1 MSGVRVPERFAAYSF
16 LFPSWLAVVLVAF
29 FPLFAVILWS
39 FFQYYPAQGVFEP
52 VGTLHYARL
61 FGDERFWQALGNTAY
76 VSVISVALELA
87 LGLGLALLLH
97 ERLPGRGWF
106 RAAALIP
113 WAIPT
118 VVSARLWEW
127 MLNADYGLV
136 NYLLGTS
143 ENWLGTPGL
152 AMHAVIAADVW
163 KTTPFAALLLLAG
176 LQVIPEDLYQ
186 AARTDGADAWRR
198 FWHITL
204 PLLRPMLLVVLLFRT
219 LDAFRIFDVVYVLTG
234 GGPANTTE
242 TLSVYAYKTYF
253 QILDFGYGSALSVVV
268 FLCVGALSVVY
279 LRLWTRRAVEG
290 AE

>member
-1 MSGVRVPERFAAYSF
+1 MSVRVPERFAAYSF
-16 LFPSWLAVVLVAF
+16 LFPSWLVVVLVAF
-29 FPLFAVILWS
+29 FPLFTVVLWS
-39 FFQYYPAQGVFEP
+39 FFQYVPAQGVFEP
-52 VGTLHYARL
+52 AGALHYQRL
-61 FGDERFWQALGNTAY
+61 SGDGRFWQALGNTAY
-76 VSVISVALELA
+76 VSLVSVALELL
-87 LGLGLALLLH
+87 LGLGLAILLH

-106 RAAALIP
+106 RAAVLLP

-136 NYLLGTS
+136 NYLLGSS

-268 FLCVGALSVVY
+268 FLCVGSLSVVY
-279 LRLWTRRAVEG
+279 LRLWTRRAAEG
-290 AE
+290 KS